1 MSAQSVHIIGTGLA
15 GLAAAVSLL
24 GEGRPLFLY
33 DAAPQ
38 AGGRCRSFYDH
49 GLGRMIDNGNHLMM
63 SANRAALAY
72 LDRIGARDAL
82 IAPPEAAYPFVDL
95 ESGERWVLR
104 PNRGPLPWW
113 LLVPSRRVPG
123 TRLADYGS
131 GLRLLSAP
139 PDATV
144 ADCIPASHPLYR
156 RFWEPLTL
164 AALNCPPEEAAAAP
178 LRAVLLETFAK
189 GAGSCRPLIAR
200 DGLGD
205 ALVAPALE
213 TLARQGI
220 RPFFNQRLRGLGV
233 EGDRVTGLDFG
244 ARMEPLAEDDMVV
257 LALPPTAAAA
267 LLPGLTVPEDGHVI
281 VNAHYRLDR
290 PPPPLPLDL
299 PFLGVVGGAAHWIF
313 VRGDIISVTVSGAG
327 ILAAEPA
334 DAIAAL
340 LWSDVTRALGI
351 EGVTLPP
358 HRIIKEKRATFVQTP
373 ANQRRRPGTATRWR
387 NLFLAGDWTDTGLPC
402 TIEGAIRSGNTAAA
416 AVRVAAR

>member
-1 MSAQSVHIIGTGLA
+1 M
-15 GLAAAVSLL
+15 
-24 GEGRPLFLY
+24 
-33 DAAPQ
+33 
-38 AGGRCRSFYDH
+38 
-49 GLGRMIDNGNHLMM
+49 
-63 SANRAALAY
+63 
-72 LDRIGARDAL
+72 
-82 IAPPEAAYPFVDL
+82 
-95 ESGERWVLR
+95 
-104 PNRGPLPWW
+104 
-113 LLVPSRRVPG
+113 
-123 TRLADYGS
+123 
-131 GLRLLSAP
+131 
-139 PDATV
+139 
-144 ADCIPASHPLYR
+144 
-156 RFWEPLTL
+156 
-164 AALNCPPEEAAAAP
+164 
-178 LRAVLLETFAK
+178 LLETFAK

-313 VRGDIISVTVSGAG
+313 GRGDIISVTVSGAG

-358 HRIIKEKRATFVQTP
+358 QRIIKEKRATFVQTP